1 MKLLLT
7 GCFKYSETQ
16 LEEIESLGYEITF
29 IQNELQ
35 KLDLDVKEFEAVV
48 CNGLFLRNEI
58 SDFTNLKAV
67 QLTSAGLDRFPVD
80 QVDFHNIKV
89 ANAKGVYSIPIAEWV
104 ILKIL
109 ELYKDSASF
118 IHNQE
123 NKAWEKK
130 RELLELNGQTACVV
144 GAGSIG
150 TEIAKRLQVFGV
162 TTIGVDISSQPKAYF
177 DEMYLIEDLKKCIN
191 RCDVVILTVPLTQTT
206 HGMIN
211 QEILGYMKDTAVVV
225 NVARGEIINEKDLIE
240 ALRDKTIAGAILDVC
255 EQEPLKEESPLWEM
269 ENVIVTPH
277 NSFVSSKN
285 TERLYQLILGNLKA
299 IKEGNELV
307 NQIK

>member
-16 LEEIESLGYEITF
+16 IEEIKSLGYEIKF
-29 IQNELQ
+29 IQNELE
-35 KLDLDVKEFEAVV
+35 KLDVDVQEFEAVV

-58 SDFTNLKAV
+58 SDFINLKAV

-80 QVDFHNIKV
+80 KVDFHNIKV

-104 ILKIL
+104 VLKIL

-123 NKAWEKK
+123 NKVWEKK

-150 TEIAKRLQVFGV
+150 TEIAKRLRVFGV
-162 TTIGVDISSQPKAYF
+162 TTIGVDINSQPKEYF
-177 DEMYLIEDLKKCIN
+177 DEMYLIEELKQYIN
-191 RCDVVILTVPLTQTT
+191 RCDLVILTVPLTGIT

-211 QEILGYMKDTAVVV
+211 QEMIGNMKDTAVVV
-225 NVARGEIINEKDLIE
+225 NVARGEIIKEEDLIA
-240 ALRDKTIAGAILDVC
+240 ALRNKMIAGAILDVF

-269 ENVIVTPH
+269 KNVIVTPH

-285 TERLYQLILGNLKA
+285 IERLYRLILGNLKA
-299 IKEGNELV
+299 IKEDNELV
-307 NQIK
+307 NQVK

>member
-7 GCFKYSETQ
+7 GCFKYSKDQ
-16 LEEIESLGYEITF
+16 LKEIEDLGYEITF

-35 KLDLDVKEFEAVV
+35 TLERDVQEFEAVV

-67 QLTSAGLDRFPVD
+67 QLTSAGLDRFPVAE
-80 QVDFHNIKV
+80 VDFHNVKV

-104 ILKIL
+104 VLKIL
-109 ELYKDSASF
+109 ELYKDSTSF
-118 IHNQE
+118 IHNQK
-123 NKAWEKK
+123 NKIWEKK

-162 TTIGVDISSQPKAYF
+162 TTIGVDISSQPKEYF

-191 RCDVVILTVPLTQTT
+191 RCDVVILTVPLTETT
-206 HGMIN
+206 YGMIN
-211 QEILGYMKDTAVVV
+211 KEMIGNMKDTAVVV
-225 NVARGEIINEKDLIE
+225 NVARGEIINEEDLIE
-240 ALRDKTIAGAILDVC
+240 ALRNKMIAGAILDVF

-299 IKEGNELV
+299 IKEDNELV
-307 NQIK
+307 NQVK

>member
-7 GCFKYSETQ
+7 GCFKYSEDQ
-16 LEEIESLGYEITF
+16 LKEIRDLGCEITF
-29 IQNELQ
+29 VQNELQ
-35 KLDLDVKEFEAVV
+35 KLDIGVQEFEVVV
-48 CNGLFLRNEI
+48 CNGLFLHNEL
-58 SDFTNLKAV
+58 SDFKRLKAV

-80 QVDFHNIKV
+80 KVDFHNIKI

-104 ILKIL
+104 VLKIL

-123 NKAWEKK
+123 NKVWEKK

-162 TTIGVDISSQPKAYF
+162 TTIGIDISSQTKEYF
-177 DEMYLIEDLKKCIN
+177 DEMYLIEELTQCIN
-191 RCDVVILTVPLTQTT
+191 KCDLVILTVPLTQTT
-206 HGMIN
+206 QGMIN
-211 QEILGYMKDTAVVV
+211 QEILGYMKDSAVVV

-255 EQEPLKEESPLWEM
+255 EQEPLKKESPLWEM